1 MRYELFILDYDGT
14 YDIPDPD
21 NDMFPTVYFIAEGT
35 TYKVCQLADLASET
49 FHQTE
54 DDRCIEDIFEELLV
68 ENGITF
74 LRVGNLQIPFEE
86 RQEDYLVDSICHAI
100 V

>member
-1 MRYELFILDYDGT
+1 MRYDLFILDYDGT

-21 NDMFPTVYFIAEGT
+21 NDMFPTVYFIAKGNT
-35 TYKVCQLADLASET
+35 SKVCQLADLASET
-49 FHQTE
+49 FHQV
-54 DDRCIEDIFEELLV
+54 DDGRTIGNIFEELLV

-74 LRVGNLQIPFEE
+74 LRVGDLQIPFEE
-86 RQEDYLVDSICHAI
+86 RQEDYLADSICHVI